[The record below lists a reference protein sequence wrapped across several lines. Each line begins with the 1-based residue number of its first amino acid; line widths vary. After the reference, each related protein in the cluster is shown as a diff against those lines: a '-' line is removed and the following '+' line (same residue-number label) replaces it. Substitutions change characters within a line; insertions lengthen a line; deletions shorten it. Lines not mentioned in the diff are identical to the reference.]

1 MFKLCFARMF
11 LRVLACLIIYLC
23 AFRIARR
30 LRACKHFLPLSPSFY
45 IMHILHYSC
54 LCTFQRKKAP
64 FSTCCS
70 RRFPAA
76 PTSDSKSPEIQCLY
90 GFQRSFLQ
98 FAYTI
103 WHIPNPGFSKR
114 YDLCSEQLFIAEN
127 QLFFT
132 ARNPCFTTREASIL
146 HAQCTHFVGTFLTT
160 TPSAANDIH
169 SQQRV
174 ICCFIIKQ
182 TRSSCC
188 V

>member
-45 IMHILHYSC
+45 IMHNLHYSC
-54 LCTFQRKKAP
+54 LCTFQRKKVP
-64 FSTCCS
+64 FSTCCC

-90 GFQRSFLQ
+90 SFQSIYIRSV
-98 FAYTI
+98 YTI
-103 WHIPNPGFSKR
+103 CNILPPGFSR
-114 YDLCSEQLFIAEN
+114 QYSLCSKQLYIAEN
-127 QLFFT
+127 RLFFT

-160 TPSAANDIH
+160 TPSVANDIH

-174 ICCFIIKQ
+174 ICCFRIKQ

>member
-11 LRVLACLIIYLC
+11 LRALACLIIYLC

-30 LRACKHFLPLSPSFY
+30 LHACKHFLPLSPSFY
-45 IMHILHYSC
+45 IMHNLQYSG

-64 FSTCCS
+64 FPDACS
-70 RRFPAA
+70 QRFPAA
-76 PTSDSKSPEIQCLY
+76 RTSNSNPPEIQCLY

-98 FAYTI
+98 FAYTL

-132 ARNPCFTTREASIL
+132 ARNPCFITRKAAIL
-146 HAQCTHFVGTFLTT
+146 HA
-160 TPSAANDIH
+160 
-169 SQQRV
+169 
-174 ICCFIIKQ
+174 
-182 TRSSCC
+182 
-188 V
+188 

>member
-30 LRACKHFLPLSPSFY
+30 LHACKHFLSLFSSFY
-45 IMHILHYSC
+45 IMHNLQYSG
-54 LCTFQRKKAP
+54 LCTFQRKKVP
-64 FSTCCS
+64 FPASCS
-70 RRFPAA
+70 QRFPAA
-76 PTSDSKSPEIQCLY
+76 RTSNSNPPEIQCLY

-132 ARNPCFTTREASIL
+132 ARNPCFITRKAAIL
-146 HAQCTHFVGTFLTT
+146 HA
-160 TPSAANDIH
+160 
-169 SQQRV
+169 
-174 ICCFIIKQ
+174 
-182 TRSSCC
+182 
-188 V
+188 